1 MKKFFSLLFDVAAFS
16 LMGKSYLLKRY
27 TKKEL
32 AEMGIKF
39 EE

>member
-1 MKKFFSLLFDVAAFS
+1 MKKFFSALCDVVVFA
-16 LMGKSYLLKRY
+16 LMGKSYLLERY

-39 EE
+39 DD